1 MSDRGANN
9 QTELNQA
16 QSTQPGKF
24 SLRRGKQNV
33 CQIQQEKNITLP
45 QSPCVV
51 TYSAC
56 TQIFTLHTHKPTPN
70 RWGSLPSLAMRQ
82 LTPGELPAP
91 WDWQSHRWAKKNNNR
106 NGEKVQRDRAFFFN
120 SAKRGVLAGDW
131 REAHVSQTKQN
142 KTKNTGWKTGN
153 MYKG

>member
-1 MSDRGANN
+1 MSDTGANN

-16 QSTQPGKF
+16 QSTQSGKV

-33 CQIQQEKNITLP
+33 CQIQQKKNIILP

-82 LTPGELPAP
+82 LTPGVLPAP
-91 WDWQSHRWAKKNNNR
+91 RDWQSHRWAKKNNNR
-106 NGEKVQRDRAFFFN
+106 NGEKVQRERDFFL
-120 SAKRGVLAGDW
+120 SQQ
-131 REAHVSQTKQN
+131 REEFWQVIEEKHMCHEQNKTKQN
-142 KTKNTGWKTGN
+142 KNPPSDRHFITP
-153 MYKG
+153 